1 MTALEMKRASK
12 YTRCSLETF
21 RESVMLAAV
30 ATPDSMHETIVV
42 LICITIA
49 FVLIGFGYVMALRSE
64 IYRHLQLRF
73 DAKKRPQA
81 EEAARGE
88 KLIESASAGI
98 LSAQMSSLAIATA
111 NVLSKLE
118 IIAPILNE
126 IQRISAEASTSSK
139 SLQGLQV
146 ETAKVAGETRKLGE
160 GLLAANT
167 RLAEFE
173 SKVENRFSAWFQ
185 MNSSWLATP
194 YPSRF
199 KFLLRD
205 KANYL
210 LLSRGASVAVEI
222 VCERCDKVP
231 HGAKAYEVKDA
242 KLYFSERNITL
253 LAEAGIASAIFA
265 LGSLPLVV
273 VAHHA
278 HLPLVAKA
286 IAKVSQSGEVAKVIT
301 EAAPMLGA
309 EILTSRWKSD
319 SEARRFAEFVP
330 ELSGILDSK
339 SLQVVTVGGNSHHHL
354 GRLIGQIDAAKI
366 KEQQPF
372 GGLVR
377 VLLEAK
383 NEHAPCY
390 KWVCRKCWEE
400 IRGAPQL
407 PSV

>member
-1 MTALEMKRASK
+1 MH
-12 YTRCSLETF
+12 
-21 RESVMLAAV
+21 
-30 ATPDSMHETIVV
+30 ATILV
-42 LICITIA
+42 LICVTLA
-49 FVLIGFGYVMALRSE
+49 LVLIGFGYLMALRSE
-64 IYRHLQLRF
+64 IYRHLRLRLN
-73 DAKKRPQA
+73 AEKSPQR
-81 EEAARGE
+81 EEAAPSE
-88 KLIESASAGI
+88 KLIESTSAGI
-98 LSAQMSSLAIATA
+98 LGAQLSSLTIAIA

-118 IIAPILNE
+118 VMAPIIDEL
-126 IQRISAEASTSSK
+126 RHMSAEASTSSK
-139 SLQGLQV
+139 SLQGLHV
-146 ETAKVAGETRKLGE
+146 ETAKVAGETQKLGE
-160 GLLAANT
+160 NLLAANT
-167 RLAEFE
+167 RLSEFE
-173 SKVENRFSAWFQ
+173 SKVENRFSSWFQ

-199 KFLLRD
+199 KFVLRD

-222 VCERCDKVP
+222 VCERCDQVP
-231 HGAKAYEVKDA
+231 HGAKPYEVKDA
-242 KLYFSERNITL
+242 KLYFSEKNITL

-286 IAKVSQSGEVAKVIT
+286 IGKVSQSGEVAKVIK
-301 EAAPMLGA
+301 EAAPLLGA

-319 SEARRFAEFVP
+319 SEASRFAEFVP
-330 ELSGILDSK
+330 ELSEILDSK

-354 GRLIGQIDAAKI
+354 GLLIEQIDSAKI

-377 VLLEAK
+377 VLLEAN

-390 KWVCRKCWEE
+390 KWVCRKCWEQ
-400 IRGAPQL
+400 IRGTPQL